1 MKRIMNLADRHARA
15 LGLLLAAVLAAL
27 TAVLNVSRGPL
38 SNLND
43 IGGWTNRMAFIAL
56 AAAAHAAVLAMQALL
71 NRKGFGRL
79 ALRQVLTTLGFLL
92 LTLPINQKTL
102 LFTEQVLPLVRKMDA
117 MGLAAANES
126 ALNLSAPALTLLYAV
141 TRGPIYDM
149 YSIKL
154 LCVVCN
160 LGLAILAAHAA
171 DRRNWGVRAEVLLT
185 LCLILP
191 QGFLAVGCAG
201 QMDIVSAFLLCAAL
215 TLLDG
220 EGHPLA
226 AMLVYG
232 AAAAMSGAAL
242 YALPLVG
249 LMGKK
254 CGVKLRHAGAAA
266 GVAAALCLPALL
278 GGMTAGNVFASLF
291 KAVFALPEY
300 AAGVPNFESV
310 IPRAAMEEMP
320 QYGLLRQIPAL
331 DPQTNASPFYT
342 QTHFEIMTRGM
353 TNRGAGDVCR
363 PVCGFEAGRKSVRLA
378 KGAFVCAGRHAGLSG
393 RGHGHVDAAVHA
405 LSGGDSPRAGN
416 APARVHGALRDGG
429 RLLLSRDGRGAAGSG
444 LCVCDLRGGA
454 VHAAGRDSRREKKRG
469 ERPCRMKNGFACAWS
484 A

>member
-27 TAVLNVSRGPL
+27 TAALNVSRGPL

-43 IGGWTNRMAFIAL
+43 IGGWTNRIAFIAL
-56 AAAAHAAVLAMQALL
+56 AAAAHAAVLAIQALL

-278 GGMTAGNVFASLF
+278 GGMTAGNVFTSLF

-342 QTHFEIMTRGM
+342 QMTIAVLAMFVGLCAALKRNEKASGLRKALSLALGAM
-353 TNRGAGDVCR
+353 LVCPGAGMGMWMPLCMLCLMAILREPETRLPACMVLFATAGGFCY
-363 PVCGFEAGRKSVRLA
+363 PVTGEAPLA
-378 KGAFVCAGRHAGLSG
+378 PVYAFAICAAALFMLLGVIPGAKKREVSDHAG
-393 RGHGHVDAAVHA
+393 
-405 LSGGDSPRAGN
+405 
-416 APARVHGALRDGG
+416 
-429 RLLLSRDGRGAAGSG
+429 
-444 LCVCDLRGGA
+444 
-454 VHAAGRDSRREKKRG
+454 
-469 ERPCRMKNGFACAWS
+469 
-484 A
+484 

>member
-1 MKRIMNLADRHARA
+1 
-15 LGLLLAAVLAAL
+15 
-27 TAVLNVSRGPL
+27 
-38 SNLND
+38 
-43 IGGWTNRMAFIAL
+43 MAFIAL

-141 TRGPIYDM
+141 TRGLIYDM

-232 AAAAMSGAAL
+232 AAAAMSGSGAL
-242 YALPLVG
+242 RASPRRADGEKMRRKTAPRRGGGGRGRRALPA
-249 LMGKK
+249 
-254 CGVKLRHAGAAA
+254 R
-266 GVAAALCLPALL
+266 
-278 GGMTAGNVFASLF
+278 T
-291 KAVFALPEY
+291 
-300 AAGVPNFESV
+300 
-310 IPRAAMEEMP
+310 
-320 QYGLLRQIPAL
+320 
-331 DPQTNASPFYT
+331 
-342 QTHFEIMTRGM
+342 
-353 TNRGAGDVCR
+353 
-363 PVCGFEAGRKSVRLA
+363 
-378 KGAFVCAGRHAGLSG
+378 AGRH
-393 RGHGHVDAAVHA
+393 
-405 LSGGDSPRAGN
+405 
-416 APARVHGALRDGG
+416 
-429 RLLLSRDGRGAAGSG
+429 DGRKRVRESVQGGLCAAGI
-444 LCVCDLRGGA
+444 CGG
-454 VHAAGRDSRREKKRG
+454 
-469 ERPCRMKNGFACAWS
+469 CAEF
-484 A
+484 